1 MWLSVD
7 SRGTGCNGFGIYGIE
22 RPYRL
27 LRKGGRI
34 RDVKSCHLVVVVT
47 MEDLHTKEREPLS
60 LAHWPMCVILMSLG
74 TVPNLIGKLCSS
86 CGCTSRAGAAAVMIS
101 RVNIVSVGKAG
112 RDEAWVTSAIDVYTT
127 RLRSILDVQTTF
139 VKDDNALT
147 AAVRKSSGGV
157 LVLDERGKQCTS
169 VEFAER
175 LFTQLDDGGSRLS
188 FFIGGAAGLPD
199 ALKQDRSIL
208 LSLGPLTFPH
218 QVARLLLVEQI
229 YRATE
234 IRKGSGYHKD

>member
-1 MWLSVD
+1 MATI
-7 SRGTGCNGFGIYGIE
+7 G
-22 RPYRL
+22 
-27 LRKGGRI
+27 
-34 RDVKSCHLVVVVT
+34 
-47 MEDLHTKEREPLS
+47 
-60 LAHWPMCVILMSLG
+60 VILMSLW
-74 TVPNLIGKLCSS
+74 TVPNLTGKPCSS

-112 RDEAWVTSAIDVYTT
+112 RDEAWVTSAIAVYTT